1 MVALCQQPTAKKL
14 IVKVIK
20 ARHLEKT
27 GFVGKADPYVKVSMW
42 HKGNM
47 VAKTKTD
54 TIKNTQDP
62 VFNKTVFFD
71 LPELDAEGLKNI
83 KLEFTVMDEDWGK
96 DDLIGRLVIGGEN
109 CAGSALHHWNKI
121 IASPLAESE
130 VWHPLSEFGDTP
142 ETTKPVIEEK
152 ETPVIEVDTK
162 ELLATK
168 ESKPP
173 TVSLSPLRSFA
184 WLCRK
189 DFFMIR
195 FYDFFFLYF

>member
-42 HKGNM
+42 HKGKM

-54 TIKNTQDP
+54 TKKNTQDP

-152 ETPVIEVDTK
+152 ETPVIEVDEK
-162 ELLATK
+162 EPHEAK
-168 ESKPP
+168 E
-173 TVSLSPLRSFA
+173 VEDA
-184 WLCRK
+184 
-189 DFFMIR
+189 MIEKAKVR
-195 FYDFFFLYF
+195 FQFENI

>member
-42 HKGNM
+42 HKGKM

-152 ETPVIEVDTK
+152 EPPVTEVDEK
-162 ELLATK
+162 EPHEAK
-168 ESKPP
+168 KPKPP
-173 TVSLSPLRSFA
+173 AVSLYLLHSFA
-184 WLCRK
+184 LLCIK
-189 DFFMIR
+189 YLYLIIFNV
-195 FYDFFFLYF
+195 FLGMYF